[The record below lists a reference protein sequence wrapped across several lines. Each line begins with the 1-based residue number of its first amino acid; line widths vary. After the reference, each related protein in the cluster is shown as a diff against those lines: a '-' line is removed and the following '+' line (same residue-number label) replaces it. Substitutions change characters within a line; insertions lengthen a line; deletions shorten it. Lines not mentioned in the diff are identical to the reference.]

1 MKSIQII
8 SAISFVSQMFGCSY
22 TDDQNLKSDLLL
34 IGMACLF
41 TLMYS
46 SHLVG
51 IQNKNKIKN
60 EK

>member
-8 SAISFVSQMFGCSY
+8 SSLSFVFGVGACGY
-22 TDDQNLKSDLLL
+22 TDNQELKSDLFLV
-34 IGMACLF
+34 GMACLF

-51 IQNKNKIKN
+51 IQNQNKNKD